1 MTYSSWG
8 MVGYS
13 PFVVIDVS
21 FWFFYL
27 PLVLFVCLLSFVC
40 LFVFCTA
47 QLVEPWFSCQRLGL
61 SLWGESVESRMLD
74 HQRIPSLREY

>member
-47 QLVEPWFSCQRLGL
+47 QLVES
-61 SLWGESVESRMLD
+61 
-74 HQRIPSLREY
+74 